1 MRLRRPGCRAALVT
15 AVGLAA
21 TWINAGGVAAQTSVV
36 VRGGWMVGN
45 HTSTAAALEWV
56 PAPSYDVRLT
66 RRLRPGIALAAGYA
80 RTAFG
85 CEQGFCR
92 GSEPTV
98 TGRHA
103 VVGAEL
109 SRSGIWGRIG
119 VMYGTVRVG
128 TAGEAPQAG
137 LGLEAGVGFRLRW
150 GRLGLAPGASWRRMS
165 ANTPSR
171 ADHAV
176 ALGIDLGVEWTFD

>member
-1 MRLRRPGCRAALVT
+1 MMPRTRGRVAGLFVALALGT
-15 AVGLAA
+15 G
-21 TWINAGGVAAQTSVV
+21 WIAPCDVAAQTSVA
-36 VRGGWMVGN
+36 VRGGWMVGS

-56 PAPSYDVRLT
+56 PGPAYDVRLV

-103 VVGAEL
+103 VLGAEL
-109 SRSGIWGRIG
+109 SRSGLWGRIG

-128 TAGEAPQAG
+128 TAGEALRAG